1 MKFGME
7 MFGGK
12 KKTTE
17 SDVAI
22 EELSIPEADVFETV
36 DNSRRSFLRG
46 GAALAASYVIGKEA
60 EAAGE
65 KFKGQI
71 EYQGF
76 KPSKHEEALINANL
90 IALVPEALSV
100 QITLN
105 APDSSFGKDVAT
117 QNMRMSI
124 LLNNGKEISLFGVP
138 SFYDAGVNKN
148 AQMINGLFE
157 RLRERLAK

>member
-1 MKFGME
+1 ME

-17 SDVAI
+17 SDDVG
-22 EELSIPEADVFETV
+22 EELGIPEADVSEAV
-36 DNSRRSFLRG
+36 DNSRRNFLRG
-46 GAALAASYVIGKEA
+46 GAALAASYVIGEEA

-65 KFKGQI
+65 KFKGEI

-76 KPSKHEEALINANL
+76 KPSKHEAALINANL
-90 IALVPEALSV
+90 LALVPEAVSV

-117 QNMRMSI
+117 QNMKMSI
-124 LLNNGKEISLFGVP
+124 LLKNGQNVSLFGGP

-157 RLRERLAK
+157 RLKERLSK